1 MLEIFPAETKADYQ
15 HVRELIAEY
24 IAWDSSR
31 TSELGLDVN
40 ELLAFQYSQGSESIP
55 GDYIPPEGCL
65 LLATHDAKI
74 AGCGAVHK
82 LASDICEMKRVYV
95 RPQFRGLGIGRQ
107 LASTLIATA
116 TEAGYRLMRLETV
129 TFMEGAISLYTSLGF
144 HTRDAYYVIPENFR
158 QITVFMELDLQEP
171 GRSALS
177 PPSWSSRTRPP
188 WGALAHPGAQAPP
201 IVTTACRRT
210 SRR

>member
-1 MLEIFPAETKADYQ
+1 MLNIFPAETDSHYQ

-31 TSELGLDVN
+31 TRELGLDVN
-40 ELLAFQYSQGSESIP
+40 ELLHFQYSQGHESIP
-55 GDYIPPEGCL
+55 GDYIAPAGAL
-65 LLATHDAKI
+65 LLATYDAKV

-82 LASDICEMKRVYV
+82 LTSEVCEMKRVYV

-116 TEAGYRLMRLETV
+116 REAGYRLMRLETT

-144 HTRDAYYVIPENFR
+144 HTCDAYYLIPQSFR
-158 QITVFMELDLQEP
+158 QITVFMELDLRGPEL
-171 GRSALS
+171 SA
-177 PPSWSSRTRPP
+177 
-188 WGALAHPGAQAPP
+188 A
-201 IVTTACRRT
+201 
-210 SRR
+210 